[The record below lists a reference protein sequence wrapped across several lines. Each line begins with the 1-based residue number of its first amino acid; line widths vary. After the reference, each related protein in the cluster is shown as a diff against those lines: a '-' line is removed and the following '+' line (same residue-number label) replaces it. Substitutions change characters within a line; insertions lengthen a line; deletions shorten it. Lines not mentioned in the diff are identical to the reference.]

1 MLPLHTSFQYRS
13 SPSGFTLIEALLVVA
28 ILAVLLAIA
37 LPRYQDYVYRTE
49 VAQAVQD
56 ISALSV
62 RIKHYQLD
70 ERAFPDDL
78 ADIGADQMRDSWG
91 YPYRYVNLTD
101 PANKNE
107 ARKDKHLH
115 PLNSDFDL
123 YNIGRDGK
131 TVKPLTA
138 QPSHDDVLRA
148 YAGTFIGLG
157 KDY

>member
-1 MLPLHTSFQYRS
+1 MRPLHTQFQGRS
-13 SPSGFTLIEALLVVA
+13 RLGGFTLIEVLLVVA
-28 ILAVLLAIA
+28 ILAVLATIAI
-37 LPRYQDYVYRTE
+37 PRYQDYVYRVE

-56 ISALSV
+56 IAALSV
-62 RIKHYQLD
+62 RIKHYHLD

-78 ADIGADQMRDSWG
+78 ADIGADQMRDPWG
-91 YPYRYVNLTD
+91 HPYRYVDLTD

-107 ARKDKHLH
+107 ARKDKNLH

-123 YNIGRDGK
+123 YSVGRDGA

-138 QPSHDDVLRA
+138 KPSHDDVLRA
-148 YAGTFIGLG
+148 NDGAFIGLG